1 MHQHKR
7 RRQWLVYKKVQYKY
21 AVLTVALLVL
31 YTLILLA
38 AIFVPSFVLF
48 VSDGIPPSAR
58 AEAANALLLLNR
70 FMWPG
75 IAAVILLFGMVSIF
89 ITHKVAGPL
98 FVIERMIRHISEGN
112 FSARIKLRR
121 GDDLAEFEQSMNLM
135 AENLENS
142 LSALRERGKNLL
154 ALVRDLS
161 PEHASE
167 KHTKALAEAKEIEK
181 ILAQYTF
188 GKKEKRTD

>member
-1 MHQHKR
+1 MHQRKP
-7 RRQWLVYKKVQYKY
+7 RRQWLVYKKMQYKY
-21 AVLTVALLVL
+21 AVLTIALLVL

-38 AIFVPSFVLF
+38 AIFVPSYVLF

-75 IAAVILLFGMVSIF
+75 IAAVILLFGMISIF

-98 FVIERMIRHISEGN
+98 FVIERMIHHISKGN
-112 FSARIKLRR
+112 FSVRIRLRR
-121 GDDLAEFEQSMNLM
+121 GDDLAAFEQSMNLM
-135 AENLENS
+135 AENLEAS
-142 LSALRERGKNLL
+142 LSALHERGKNLL

-161 PEHASE
+161 SEHPSE
-167 KHTKALAEAKEIEK
+167 KHAKALTEAEEIEK

-188 GKKEKRTD
+188 GKKEKRID

>member
-7 RRQWLVYKKVQYKY
+7 RKQWLVYKKVQYKF
-21 AVLTVALLVL
+21 AALTVALLL
-31 YTLILLA
+31 AYTLILLA
-38 AIFVPSFVLF
+38 AIFVPSLVLF
-48 VSDGIPPSAR
+48 LSDGIPPSAR

-75 IAAVILLFGMVSIF
+75 IAAAILLFGMISIF
-89 ITHKVAGPL
+89 ITHRVAGPL
-98 FVIERMIRHISEGN
+98 FVIERMIHRISEGN
-112 FSARIKLRR
+112 LSARIRLRK

-135 AENLENS
+135 AENLETTV
-142 LSALRERGKNLL
+142 SALHERGKNLL

-161 PEHASE
+161 SEPAPAKHA
-167 KHTKALAEAKEIEK
+167 KALAEAQEIEK

-188 GKKEKRTD
+188 GNKGKRND